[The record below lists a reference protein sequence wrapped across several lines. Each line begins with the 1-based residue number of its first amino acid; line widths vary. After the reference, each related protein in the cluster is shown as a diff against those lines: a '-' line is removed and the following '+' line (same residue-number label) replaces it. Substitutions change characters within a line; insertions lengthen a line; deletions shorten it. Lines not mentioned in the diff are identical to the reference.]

1 MEAFVHDINSMTS
14 GNRITTVNIG
24 TDTSAEGRMITK
36 NLLSAIKNGLGSHA
50 QPKSPVVVFKVKNG
64 VNYKEKDKNN
74 DLFNKAVELSA
85 QSENIAFSFIDA
97 QYNAQFYE
105 EGDFNTEVAYF
116 ADGARIMDNFVDK
129 EKAVAA
135 GRGTLSTTVINLPRI
150 ALKSGNNKKE
160 FFDELDRKMT
170 MIKDQMLERFEIQSK
185 KKVLNFPFLMGQNV
199 WIDSERIEEDNKVKK
214 HLKHG
219 NMRITFLGLNEALIL
234 MTGKGHDESRNSQ
247 ELGLSIVA
255 ELRKKVD
262 EYSEKYGLNFV
273 LAGEESEHVAKEF
286 LDIDRAIFGKIKN
299 VTDKEMYT
307 SSFNIPDQKDLD
319 KKLKIEAPYHEY
331 TNGGHVMTIDT
342 VKSDSEKAIEEMHEF
357 IKEAYKNEVG
367 LLEVRHSK

>member
-1 MEAFVHDINSMTS
+1 M
-14 GNRITTVNIG
+14 
-24 TDTSAEGRMITK
+24 K
-36 NLLSAIKNGLGSHA
+36 
-50 QPKSPVVVFKVKNG
+50 Q
-64 VNYKEKDKNN
+64 
-74 DLFNKAVELSA
+74 
-85 QSENIAFSFIDA
+85 
-97 QYNAQFYE
+97 
-105 EGDFNTEVAYF
+105 
-116 ADGARIMDNFVDK
+116 
-129 EKAVAA
+129 EKA
-135 GRGTLSTTVINLPRI
+135 GLHL
-150 ALKSGNNKKE
+150 
-160 FFDELDRKMT
+160 
-170 MIKDQMLERFEIQSK
+170 
-185 KKVLNFPFLMGQNV
+185 QNQ
-199 WIDSERIEEDNKVKK
+199 
-214 HLKHG
+214 L
-219 NMRITFLGLNEALIL
+219 FYLGLNEALIL

-342 VKSDSEKAIEEMHEF
+342 VKSDSEKAIEEMHVF